1 MKLENLKPAQGATT
15 KKVRIGRGIGSGIGK
30 TSGKGHK
37 GQWARSGGGV
47 KPGFEGG
54 NIPLIRKV
62 PMRGFN
68 NYNYRKF
75 YSTVNVG
82 DLEIFDANTV
92 ITEELLYEY
101 RVVGK
106 RMPYGLKVLGNGEI
120 TKPLTIKARKATKS
134 AIEKVEKAGGK
145 IEIVTGSEN

>member
-1 MKLENLKPAQGATT
+1 MKIENLKPAQGATT

-54 NIPLIRKV
+54 NIPMIRKI
-62 PMRGFN
+62 PIRGFN
-68 NYNYRKF
+68 NFNSRKV

-82 DLEIFDANTV
+82 DLEIFEPNTE

-106 RMPYGLKVLGNGEI
+106 REPYGLKVLGDGEI
-120 TKPLTIKARKATKS
+120 TKPLTIKAKKATKT
-134 AIEKVEKAGGK
+134 AIEKIEKAGGK
-145 IEIVTGSEN
+145 IIIED

>member
-1 MKLENLKPAQGATT
+1 MKIENLKPAQGATT

-47 KPGFEGG
+47 KAGFEGG
-54 NIPLIRKV
+54 NIPMIRKL
-62 PMRGFN
+62 PIRGFN
-68 NYNYRKF
+68 NYNFRKN

-92 ITEELLYEY
+92 ITEELLYDY
-101 RVVGK
+101 RVIGK
-106 RMPYGLKVLGNGEI
+106 REAYGLKVLGNGEL
-120 TKPLTIKARKATKS
+120 TKPLTIKAKKATKS

-145 IEIVTGSEN
+145 IEIEE

>member
-1 MKLENLKPAQGATT
+1 MKIENLKPAQGATT

-47 KPGFEGG
+47 KAGFEGG
-54 NIPLIRKV
+54 NIPMIRKL
-62 PMRGFN
+62 PIRGFN
-68 NYNYRKF
+68 NYNFRKN

-82 DLEIFDANTV
+82 DLEIFGANTV

-101 RVVGK
+101 RVIGK
-106 RMPYGLKVLGNGEI
+106 REAYGLKVLGNGEL
-120 TKPLTIKARKATKS
+120 TKPLTIKAKKATKS

-145 IEIVTGSEN
+145 IEIEE

>member
-1 MKLENLKPAQGATT
+1 MKIENLKPAEGSTT
-15 KKVRIGRGIGSGIGK
+15 KKVRVGRGIGSGIGK

-47 KPGFEGG
+47 KAGFEGG
-54 NIPLIRKV
+54 NIPMIRKI
-62 PMRGFN
+62 PIRGFN
-68 NYNYRKF
+68 NFNNRKV

-82 DLEIFDANTV
+82 DLEIFEANTV

-106 RMPYGLKVLGNGEI
+106 MQPYGLKVLGNGEI
-120 TKPLTIKARKATKS
+120 TKPLTIKAKKATKS
-134 AIEKVEKAGGK
+134 AIEKIEKAGGK
-145 IEIVTGSEN
+145 IEIEG

>member
-1 MKLENLKPAQGATT
+1 MKIENLRPAEGSTT
-15 KKVRIGRGIGSGIGK
+15 KKVRVGRGIGSGIGK
-30 TSGKGHK
+30 TSGKGQK
-37 GQWARSGGGV
+37 GQWSRSGGGV

-62 PMRGFN
+62 PIRGFN
-68 NYNYRKF
+68 NYNFRKE

-82 DLEIFDANTV
+82 DLEIFEANTV

-106 RMPYGLKVLGNGEI
+106 RAPYGLKVLGNGQL
-120 TKPLTIKARKATKS
+120 TKPLTIKASKATKS

-145 IEIVTGSEN
+145 IELE

>member
-54 NIPLIRKV
+54 NIPMIRKI
-62 PMRGFN
+62 PIRGFN

-82 DLEIFDANTV
+82 DLEIFDANTE

-106 RMPYGLKVLGNGEI
+106 RMPYGLKILGDGEI
-120 TKPLTIKARKATKS
+120 TKPLIVKANKATKS
-134 AIEKVEKAGGK
+134 AVEKIEKAGGK
-145 IEIVTGSEN
+145 VIIGE

>member
-1 MKLENLKPAQGATT
+1 MKIENLKPAQGATT

-47 KPGFEGG
+47 KAGFEGG
-54 NIPLIRKV
+54 NIPMIRKL
-62 PMRGFN
+62 PIRGFN
-68 NYNYRKF
+68 NYNFRKN

-101 RVVGK
+101 RVIGK
-106 RMPYGLKVLGNGEI
+106 REAYGLKVLGDGEL
-120 TKPLTIKARKATKS
+120 TKPLTIKAKKATKS

-145 IEIVTGSEN
+145 IEIEE

>member
-1 MKLENLKPAQGATT
+1 MKLENLRPAEGSTT
-15 KKVRIGRGIGSGIGK
+15 KKVRVGRGIGSGIGK
-30 TSGKGHK
+30 TSGKGQK
-37 GQWARSGGGV
+37 GQWSRSGGGV

-54 NIPLIRKV
+54 NIPLVRKV
-62 PMRGFN
+62 PIRGFN
-68 NYNYRKF
+68 NYNFKKE

-106 RMPYGLKVLGNGEI
+106 RQPYGLKVLGNGTL
-120 TKPLTIKARKATKS
+120 TKPLTIKASKATKS

-145 IEIVTGSEN
+145 IELI